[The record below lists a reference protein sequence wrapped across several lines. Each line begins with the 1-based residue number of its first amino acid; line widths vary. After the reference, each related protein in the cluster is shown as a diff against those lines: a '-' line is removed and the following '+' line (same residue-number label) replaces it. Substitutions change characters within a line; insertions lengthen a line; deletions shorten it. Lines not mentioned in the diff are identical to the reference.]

1 MALVMAVPV
10 SSPVDAQEPRL
21 ARVLAI
27 ETGTVTLSL
36 EPSGG
41 SATPPLV
48 VPLAEGDRPS
58 GIRVGGLVRLWPGPE
73 GVHNDSLAGARL
85 DVLGGASG
93 SQDRTGVRARLMQG
107 TRHGTNGGAAGGGR
121 GGR

>member
-36 EPSGG
+36 EPSAG
-41 SATPPLV
+41 SATQTLI
-48 VPLAEGDRPS
+48 VPLAESDRPS

-73 GVHNDSLAGARL
+73 GLRNDSLAGARL
-85 DVLGGASG
+85 DVLGGARG
-93 SQDRTGVRARLMQG
+93 LQDRTGVRARLMQG

>member
-1 MALVMAVPV
+1 M
-10 SSPVDAQEPRL
+10 
-21 ARVLAI
+21 LAI
-27 ETGTVTLSL
+27 EPGAVILSL
-36 EPSGG
+36 EPSVG
-41 SATPPLV
+41 SASQTLI

-73 GVHNDSLAGARL
+73 GVRNGSLAGARL
-85 DVLGGASG
+85 DALGGASG

-107 TRHGTNGGAAGGGR
+107 ARHGASGGGAGGGR

>member
-1 MALVMAVPV
+1 MAAPI

-27 ETGTVTLSL
+27 EPDAVTLSL
-36 EPSGG
+36 ESSAG
-41 SATPPLV
+41 STTQTLV
-48 VPLAEGDRPS
+48 VPIAEGDRPL

-73 GVHNDSLAGARL
+73 SLRNGSLAGARL

-93 SQDRTGVRARLMQG
+93 VQDRTGVRARLMQG
-107 TRHGTNGGAAGGGR
+107 TRHGASGRSGGR